1 MSIGTALAP
10 DDTLTLIRPIGPF
23 GLQLPLPKGHFDFF
37 NVSALEIKDKSEQD
51 PLLLDFQDC
60 FLFLPKPGRCHK
72 KPWSVK
78 PGGKLFWK
86 FSDSAVSTLH
96 CRVLSKTHLNP

>member
-72 KPWSVK
+72 KLSNLAANFF
-78 PGGKLFWK
+78 GSFQ
-86 FSDSAVSTLH
+86 T
-96 CRVLSKTHLNP
+96 VLSVHCIAEFFQKHI